1 MSKYLINQYFQSPN
15 HDFVL
20 LLFLN
25 IKNIVVCSKLRTV
38 TSISTIVVVLIICYF
53 FLLISV
59 PDKLS
64 QEPTPS
70 KWSCL
75 LPDYYSSQADGAVC
89 DVLWDCASPDAIKHL
104 RSEYT

>member
-1 MSKYLINQYFQSPN
+1 MGYVANRTISSSSNNIYA
-15 HDFVL
+15 
-20 LLFLN
+20 LF
-25 IKNIVVCSKLRTV
+25 
-38 TSISTIVVVLIICYF
+38 F
-53 FLLISV
+53 LISV